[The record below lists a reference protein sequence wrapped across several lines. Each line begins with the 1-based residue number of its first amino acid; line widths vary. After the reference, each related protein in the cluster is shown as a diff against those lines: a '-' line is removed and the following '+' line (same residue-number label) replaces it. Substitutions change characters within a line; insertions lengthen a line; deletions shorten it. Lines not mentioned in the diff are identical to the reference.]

1 MNTNV
6 TQQATI
12 IGTYS
17 QRMLVKTSNNEVLF
31 AKIKGKKIQP
41 VCGDQ
46 IEISPI
52 AQESDWLIN
61 KIIPRNNELTRSN
74 YSHKREVI
82 AANITMIAVVVSD
95 PPKPDWFIV
104 DRYIGAAESMG
115 IKACII
121 CNKIDLNWETEQYS
135 KTIKNYQLIGY
146 PVIYCSAE
154 TKSNLEKI
162 LEHLK
167 NETAIFVGQS
177 GAGKSSIINQI
188 SRNSNQLTQ
197 EISSKKKEGKH
208 TTVNSNILDLD
219 NGGKVMDSPGVRDYS
234 PIIDSTYKV
243 VGSFVEI
250 EAEGLNCKFNNC
262 SHAKEQSCAVKE
274 AVNDERIDPRR
285 YESYK
290 RLLNITQKNNHKRY

>member
-82 AANITMIAVVVSD
+82 AANLTMIAVVVSD

-177 GAGKSSIINQI
+177 GVGKSSIINQI

-262 SHAKEQSCAVKE
+262 SHAKEQNCAVKE

>member
-177 GAGKSSIINQI
+177 GVGKSSIINQI

-262 SHAKEQSCAVKE
+262 SHAKEQNCAVKE

-290 RLLNITQKNNHKRY
+290 RLLNITQKNNQKRY

>member
-177 GAGKSSIINQI
+177 GVGKSSIINQI

-262 SHAKEQSCAVKE
+262 SHAKEQNCAVKE

>member
-262 SHAKEQSCAVKE
+262 SHAKEQNCAVKE

>member
-17 QRMLVKTSNNEVLF
+17 QRMLVKTSNNEILF

-52 AQESDWLIN
+52 AKESDWLIN

-74 YSHKREVI
+74 YSHKREII

-104 DRYIGAAESMG
+104 DRYIGAAESMS

-121 CNKIDLNWETEQYS
+121 CNKIDLNWKTEQYS
-135 KTIKNYQLIGY
+135 KTIKNYQSIGY
-146 PVIYCSAE
+146 PVIHCSAE

-162 LEHLK
+162 LEYLE

-177 GAGKSSIINQI
+177 GVGKSSIINQI

-208 TTVNSNILDLD
+208 TTVNSNILDLN

-250 EAEGLNCKFNNC
+250 EAEGLKCKFNNC
-262 SHAKEQSCAVKE
+262 SHAKEQNCAVKE

-285 YESYK
+285 YKSYK
-290 RLLNITQKNNHKRY
+290 RLLNITQKNNQKRY

>member
-1 MNTNV
+1 MNTNI
-6 TQQATI
+6 TQKATI

-17 QRMLVKTSNNEVLF
+17 QRMLVRTINNEVYF

-46 IEISPI
+46 IEISSIPN
-52 AQESDWLIN
+52 ESDWLIN
-61 KIIPRNNELTRSN
+61 NIIPRKNELTRAN

-82 AANITMIAVVVSD
+82 AANISMIVVVISD

-115 IKACII
+115 VRACII
-121 CNKIDLNWETEQYS
+121 CNKIDLHWETEQYS
-135 KTIKNYQLIGY
+135 KIIKNYQLIGY
-146 PVIYCSAE
+146 PVIHCSAE
-154 TKSNLEKI
+154 TKLNLEKI
-162 LEHLK
+162 LGHLK

-177 GAGKSSIINQI
+177 GVGKSSIINQI
-188 SRNSNQLTQ
+188 SQNSQQLTQ
-197 EISSKKKEGKH
+197 AISSKKKEGKH

-243 VGSFVEI
+243 VGSFIEI
-250 EAEGLNCKFNNC
+250 EAEGLKCKFNNC
-262 SHAKEQSCAVKE
+262 SHAKEQNCAVKE
-274 AVNDERIDPRR
+274 AVDEQRIDSRR

-290 RLLNITQKNNHKRY
+290 RLLNITQKNIQKHH

>member
-6 TQQATI
+6 TQQAII

-17 QRMLVKTSNNEVLF
+17 QRMLVRTIHGDISF

-46 IEISPI
+46 VEISPI
-52 AQESDWLIN
+52 PNESDWLFN
-61 KIIPRNNELTRSN
+61 KINPRKNELTRNN
-74 YSHKREVI
+74 YSHKREVL

-115 IKACII
+115 VKACII
-121 CNKIDLNWETEQYS
+121 CNKTDLNWETEQYK
-135 KTIKNYQLIGY
+135 KTINTYRSIFY
-146 PVIYCSAE
+146 PVIHCSAE
-154 TKSNLEKI
+154 IQSNLDKI
-162 LEHLK
+162 LAHLK
-167 NETAIFVGQS
+167 KETAVFVGQS
-177 GAGKSSIINQI
+177 GVGKSSIINQI

-197 EISSKKKEGKH
+197 EISRKKNEGRH

-219 NGGKVMDSPGVRDYS
+219 NGGKVMDSPGVRNYS

-243 VGSFVEI
+243 VGSFIEI
-250 EAEGLNCKFNNC
+250 EAEGLKCKFNNC
-262 SHAKEQSCAVKE
+262 SHAKEQNCAVKE
-274 AVNDERIDPRR
+274 AVHDERIDPRR

-290 RLLNITQKNNHKRY
+290 RLLNIIQKNNHKRY